1 MKKHLTTIILLA
13 VLVVGLSIMLY
24 PTVSDYWNSFH
35 QSRAIADYN
44 TKIENMSE
52 EEYARMFAEADEYNR
67 KIKALN
73 FPFTEY
79 SKVSGYENTL
89 SITDSGI
96 MGYISI
102 PRIGVELPIYHTTK
116 ESVLQVAVG
125 HLEGTTLPTGGEGMH
140 CVLSGHRGLPS
151 ARLFTDLDKMEVGD
165 IFSMTVLDRMITYEV
180 DQILTVLPSEISA
193 LYPVDGEDYCT
204 LVTCTPYGI
213 NSHRLL
219 VRGKRT
225 DNPEIIAE
233 AHVTADAAQVEPLLA
248 ACFFA
253 VPMLIIFF
261 VSVMIPKKKPY
272 KKDEKED

>member
-79 SKVSGYENTL
+79 TKVSGYENTL

-165 IFSMTVLDRMITYEV
+165 IFSITVLDRMLTYEV
-180 DQILTVLPSEISA
+180 DQILTVLPSEIST

-261 VSVMIPKKKPY
+261 VSVMIPRKKPY

>member
-1 MKKHLTTIILLA
+1 
-13 VLVVGLSIMLY
+13 
-24 PTVSDYWNSFH
+24 
-35 QSRAIADYN
+35 
-44 TKIENMSE
+44 
-52 EEYARMFAEADEYNR
+52 
-67 KIKALN
+67 
-73 FPFTEY
+73 
-79 SKVSGYENTL
+79 
-89 SITDSGI
+89 
-96 MGYISI
+96 
-102 PRIGVELPIYHTTK
+102 
-116 ESVLQVAVG
+116 
-125 HLEGTTLPTGGEGMH
+125 
-140 CVLSGHRGLPS
+140 
-151 ARLFTDLDKMEVGD
+151 
-165 IFSMTVLDRMITYEV
+165 MITYEV
-180 DQILTVLPSEISA
+180 DQILTVLPSEIST

-225 DNPEIIAE
+225 DNPEIIAA

>member
-1 MKKHLTTIILLA
+1 MFY
-13 VLVVGLSIMLY
+13 LY
-24 PTVSDYWNSFH
+24 
-35 QSRAIADYN
+35 
-44 TKIENMSE
+44 
-52 EEYARMFAEADEYNR
+52 
-67 KIKALN
+67 
-73 FPFTEY
+73 
-79 SKVSGYENTL
+79 
-89 SITDSGI
+89 
-96 MGYISI
+96 
-102 PRIGVELPIYHTTK
+102 
-116 ESVLQVAVG
+116 
-125 HLEGTTLPTGGEGMH
+125 
-140 CVLSGHRGLPS
+140 
-151 ARLFTDLDKMEVGD
+151 
-165 IFSMTVLDRMITYEV
+165 VLDDVFAYQVTEIN
-180 DQILTVLPSEISA
+180 TVLPSDTSLLGIWE
-193 LYPVDGEDYCT
+193 GEDCCT

>member
-79 SKVSGYENTL
+79 TKVSGYENTL

-165 IFSMTVLDRMITYEV
+165 IFSITVLNRMLTYEV
-180 DQILTVLPSEISA
+180 DQILTVLPSEIST